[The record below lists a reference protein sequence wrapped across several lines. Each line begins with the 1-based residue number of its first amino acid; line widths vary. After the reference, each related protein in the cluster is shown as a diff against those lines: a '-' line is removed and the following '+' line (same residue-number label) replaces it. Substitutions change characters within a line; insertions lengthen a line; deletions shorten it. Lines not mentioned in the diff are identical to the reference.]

1 MNEQERKKLK
11 ETIRANCG
19 YFYKQIDTTYHI
31 PHTIEGQFVGLMLQV
46 FFNISADR
54 IIYYNMDNP
63 KELFDADGHPVR
75 ELSGYVRI
83 DEE

>member
-1 MNEQERKKLK
+1 MSEEERKELK

-19 YFYKQIDTTYHI
+19 YFYAQVDGTYHI
-31 PHTIEGQFVGLMLQV
+31 PHTIEGQFVALMLQV
-46 FFNISADR
+46 FYDFPKDR
-54 IIYYNMDNP
+54 IIYYNLKNP
-63 KELFDADGHPVR
+63 DELFDADGHPVR